1 MEQEN
6 IQPVFEQNNIKSSL
20 TNVTPLSKYF
30 AMALFIA
37 LPFIGGW
44 VGYTYAP
51 DKVVEVEKVIIK
63 EIQVNEDV
71 VNVETPTSADNAPEG
86 SIHNL
91 PVPEA
96 VTAVKMRVASE
107 LSIDPGIVIPMSV
120 YEKDWS
126 DSCLGLGG
134 PAESCLMA
142 ITPGYEITV
151 LAQGNE
157 KVFRTNL
164 EGTVIREQK

>member
-1 MEQEN
+1 MESEN
-6 IQPVFEQNNIKSSL
+6 NNVEAQVGLQAGSL
-20 TNVTPLSKYF
+20 NKVTPLSKYF

-37 LPFIGGW
+37 LPFIGGF

-51 DKVVEVEKVIIK
+51 EKVVEVEKVIIK
-63 EIQVNEDV
+63 EIQVQEDV

-96 VTAVKMRVASE
+96 VTAVKAYVASE
-107 LSIDPGIVIPMSV
+107 LGISVGLVIPESV
-120 YEKDWS
+120 YERDWS

-164 EGTVIREQK
+164 DGTVIREQK